1 VSQVP
6 SFPIGYTSPFEFNN
20 LKNNQLAKASQEH
33 FPIQPCSPTLA
44 ELVLTLVEAIN
55 KANQVAIANAINKTQ
70 KEIDSESWGSLV
82 DSKQDKDTSQIG
94 N

>member
-6 SFPIGYTSPFEFNN
+6 SIPIGYTSPFELHNLDNN
-20 LKNNQLAKASQEH
+20 RFAKTIQEQ
-33 FPIQPCSPTLA
+33 IQPRALTPASPI
-44 ELVLTLVEAIN
+44 LTLVEAIN

-70 KEIDSESWGSLV
+70 EEIDNGYWSS
-82 DSKQDKDTSQIG
+82 DSKQNKDTSQIG